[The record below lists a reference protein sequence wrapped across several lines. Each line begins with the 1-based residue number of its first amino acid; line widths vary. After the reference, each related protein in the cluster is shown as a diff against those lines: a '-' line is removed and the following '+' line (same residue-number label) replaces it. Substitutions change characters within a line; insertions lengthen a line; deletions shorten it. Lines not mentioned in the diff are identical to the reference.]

1 MKKYTYQAK
10 TFEEAKNQAMSDLME
25 QEENL
30 YIKEIES
37 TNKLFNKKSVIEV
50 IKKDDVVEAIK
61 ELIKGIV
68 TDMGLTVNMEV
79 KKREDSLNITLY
91 TDNNA
96 VLIGKNARTLDAL
109 TTVIKQSLYKDLGE
123 SYKFVLDIGEYKQ
136 KREWNLEK
144 MAKSIAREVAKTK
157 VEAKLEPMNSYERR
171 IIHNTLGQNKKVYT
185 DAGMDKTISTLD
197 YSLSDRIH
205 TMKNKWNNLVSND
218 KEAALV
224 KKILQDLNSMKTVFD
239 LTYKNIPVSEISE
252 IVKAS
257 IPEQYTL
264 CESPKFSYS
273 PFESHE
279 YDSFFTSINSNRL
292 ESIIINL
299 LQNSCSAIERYFYSL
314 PIEKMMQYQGYIKLS
329 TNIEQRE
336 GKLYYTITLE
346 DNGGGF
352 PEPEKIYKVPIT
364 SSDKSNGER
373 KGAGTLY
380 INTFVRRMNGFIEA
394 SNVVLPD
401 NMIGAKTTIYFLLN
415 KEVNNE

>member
-144 MAKSIAREVAKTK
+144 MAKSIASDVAKTK

-185 DAGMDKTISTLD
+185 
-197 YSLSDRIH
+197 
-205 TMKNKWNNLVSND
+205 
-218 KEAALV
+218 
-224 KKILQDLNSMKTVFD
+224 
-239 LTYKNIPVSEISE
+239 
-252 IVKAS
+252 
-257 IPEQYTL
+257 
-264 CESPKFSYS
+264 ESVGEEP
-273 PFESHE
+273 
-279 YDSFFTSINSNRL
+279 NR
-292 ESIIINL
+292 
-299 LQNSCSAIERYFYSL
+299 CVV
-314 PIEKMMQYQGYIKLS
+314 IK
-329 TNIEQRE
+329 
-336 GKLYYTITLE
+336 
-346 DNGGGF
+346 
-352 PEPEKIYKVPIT
+352 P
-364 SSDKSNGER
+364 
-373 KGAGTLY
+373 
-380 INTFVRRMNGFIEA
+380 
-394 SNVVLPD
+394 
-401 NMIGAKTTIYFLLN
+401 
-415 KEVNNE
+415 KEVIEN

>member
-96 VLIGKNARTLDAL
+96 VLIGKNARTLYAL

-185 DAGMDKTISTLD
+185 
-197 YSLSDRIH
+197 
-205 TMKNKWNNLVSND
+205 
-218 KEAALV
+218 
-224 KKILQDLNSMKTVFD
+224 
-239 LTYKNIPVSEISE
+239 
-252 IVKAS
+252 
-257 IPEQYTL
+257 
-264 CESPKFSYS
+264 ESVGEEP
-273 PFESHE
+273 
-279 YDSFFTSINSNRL
+279 NR
-292 ESIIINL
+292 
-299 LQNSCSAIERYFYSL
+299 CVV
-314 PIEKMMQYQGYIKLS
+314 IK
-329 TNIEQRE
+329 
-336 GKLYYTITLE
+336 
-346 DNGGGF
+346 
-352 PEPEKIYKVPIT
+352 P
-364 SSDKSNGER
+364 
-373 KGAGTLY
+373 
-380 INTFVRRMNGFIEA
+380 
-394 SNVVLPD
+394 
-401 NMIGAKTTIYFLLN
+401 
-415 KEVNNE
+415 KEVIEN

>member
-10 TFEEAKNQAMSDLME
+10 TFAEAKNQAMSDLME

-37 TNKLFNKKSVIEV
+37 TNKLFTKKSVIEV

-185 DAGMDKTISTLD
+185 
-197 YSLSDRIH
+197 
-205 TMKNKWNNLVSND
+205 
-218 KEAALV
+218 
-224 KKILQDLNSMKTVFD
+224 
-239 LTYKNIPVSEISE
+239 
-252 IVKAS
+252 
-257 IPEQYTL
+257 
-264 CESPKFSYS
+264 ESVGEEP
-273 PFESHE
+273 
-279 YDSFFTSINSNRL
+279 NR
-292 ESIIINL
+292 
-299 LQNSCSAIERYFYSL
+299 CVV
-314 PIEKMMQYQGYIKLS
+314 IK
-329 TNIEQRE
+329 
-336 GKLYYTITLE
+336 
-346 DNGGGF
+346 
-352 PEPEKIYKVPIT
+352 P
-364 SSDKSNGER
+364 
-373 KGAGTLY
+373 
-380 INTFVRRMNGFIEA
+380 
-394 SNVVLPD
+394 
-401 NMIGAKTTIYFLLN
+401 
-415 KEVNNE
+415 KEVIEN

>member
-10 TFEEAKNQAMSDLME
+10 TFAEAKNQAMADLME

-185 DAGMDKTISTLD
+185 ESVGEEPNRCVVIKP
-197 YSLSDRIH
+197 
-205 TMKNKWNNLVSND
+205 
-218 KEAALV
+218 KEE
-224 KKILQDLNSMKTVFD
+224 IL
-239 LTYKNIPVSEISE
+239 
-252 IVKAS
+252 
-257 IPEQYTL
+257 
-264 CESPKFSYS
+264 
-273 PFESHE
+273 
-279 YDSFFTSINSNRL
+279 
-292 ESIIINL
+292 
-299 LQNSCSAIERYFYSL
+299 
-314 PIEKMMQYQGYIKLS
+314 EK
-329 TNIEQRE
+329 
-336 GKLYYTITLE
+336 
-346 DNGGGF
+346 
-352 PEPEKIYKVPIT
+352 
-364 SSDKSNGER
+364 
-373 KGAGTLY
+373 
-380 INTFVRRMNGFIEA
+380 
-394 SNVVLPD
+394 
-401 NMIGAKTTIYFLLN
+401 
-415 KEVNNE
+415 